1 MSNQLIDYKT
11 KLNENHI
18 CLKNS
23 VKPYMEEYGSIKE
36 AVLRI
41 DDLYATKLSEIK
53 PQIMV
58 YGIYNAGKSSIINE
72 LLGSDDARVADT
84 PTTDSVDYYE
94 WNGYK
99 LADTPGVGAPIEHEY
114 VTTEHLKKADVVIFV
129 MSTSGS
135 NEKAENYARMKDIV
149 DAGKKVIIVLNDKN
163 GDLGQNDENIRVI
176 KTKVA
181 ENMKK
186 IGIPDVDSKYCIIAV
201 NAARAKKGRLE
212 NKQGMLQRSNIAELG
227 KIVLTELKNTDNFAV
242 IRNTIFEIEKNIEI
256 IINNLEKCD
265 NEEEIRCINNLLSSL
280 RERKNNIRR
289 DISDFIKFKTD
300 KLGKNLPDVIWANR
314 NNQDAVNEAVQKEI
328 DKIVRNVK
336 DEIEKYIEDMQ
347 AALAVD
353 IKSLVDILEKIKID
367 SNMCSGIA
375 VAPTKEPFEYCQV
388 NETSEDRKE
397 RIIGL
402 ILTSMEMLDN
412 FKKNKTALMLPKA
425 IGIVSDKI
433 PVTVP
438 VAEMVT
444 KKLAQTT
451 LGKTILKST
460 LGKTASKFI
469 PVIGQ
474 ALFAYEIVTFI
485 GGILGNNDDKAI
497 EAAQAR
503 NEYERR
509 KAEAD
514 AQAQQEL
521 QQKCAYMADD
531 IANELTQAMNE
542 IINDVVSRF
551 ETVFTQKMQS
561 STETRNNI
569 LNALA
574 EMRNISNDYSMLYFQ
589 LGGSK

>member
-328 DKIVRNVK
+328 DKIVKNVK

-397 RIIGL
+397 RISGL

-551 ETVFTQKMQS
+551 EIVFTQKMQS

>member
-72 LLGSDDARVADT
+72 LLGSDDARVADA

-280 RERKNNIRR
+280 RERKNNI
-289 DISDFIKFKTD
+289 D
-300 KLGKNLPDVIWANR
+300 
-314 NNQDAVNEAVQKEI
+314 
-328 DKIVRNVK
+328 NV
-336 DEIEKYIEDMQ
+336 
-347 AALAVD
+347 
-353 IKSLVDILEKIKID
+353 
-367 SNMCSGIA
+367 
-375 VAPTKEPFEYCQV
+375 
-388 NETSEDRKE
+388 
-397 RIIGL
+397 
-402 ILTSMEMLDN
+402 
-412 FKKNKTALMLPKA
+412 
-425 IGIVSDKI
+425 
-433 PVTVP
+433 
-438 VAEMVT
+438 
-444 KKLAQTT
+444 
-451 LGKTILKST
+451 
-460 LGKTASKFI
+460 
-469 PVIGQ
+469 
-474 ALFAYEIVTFI
+474 
-485 GGILGNNDDKAI
+485 
-497 EAAQAR
+497 
-503 NEYERR
+503 
-509 KAEAD
+509 
-514 AQAQQEL
+514 
-521 QQKCAYMADD
+521 
-531 IANELTQAMNE
+531 
-542 IINDVVSRF
+542 
-551 ETVFTQKMQS
+551 
-561 STETRNNI
+561 
-569 LNALA
+569 
-574 EMRNISNDYSMLYFQ
+574 
-589 LGGSK
+589 

>member
-328 DKIVRNVK
+328 DKIVKNVK

-353 IKSLVDILEKIKID
+353 IKSLVDILEKL
-367 SNMCSGIA
+367 
-375 VAPTKEPFEYCQV
+375 
-388 NETSEDRKE
+388 R
-397 RIIGL
+397 L
-402 ILTSMEMLDN
+402 ILICVVEL
-412 FKKNKTALMLPKA
+412 LL
-425 IGIVSDKI
+425 
-433 PVTVP
+433 
-438 VAEMVT
+438 
-444 KKLAQTT
+444 LR
-451 LGKTILKST
+451 LKSLLNIAKLT
-460 LGKTASKFI
+460 KLVK
-469 PVIGQ
+469 
-474 ALFAYEIVTFI
+474 
-485 GGILGNNDDKAI
+485 I
-497 EAAQAR
+497 EK
-503 NEYERR
+503 NVLV
-509 KAEAD
+509 D
-514 AQAQQEL
+514 
-521 QQKCAYMADD
+521 
-531 IANELTQAMNE
+531 
-542 IINDVVSRF
+542 
-551 ETVFTQKMQS
+551 
-561 STETRNNI
+561 
-569 LNALA
+569 
-574 EMRNISNDYSMLYFQ
+574 
-589 LGGSK
+589 

>member
-289 DISDFIKFKTD
+289 DISDFIKFKT
-300 KLGKNLPDVIWANR
+300 G
-314 NNQDAVNEAVQKEI
+314 
-328 DKIVRNVK
+328 
-336 DEIEKYIEDMQ
+336 
-347 AALAVD
+347 
-353 IKSLVDILEKIKID
+353 
-367 SNMCSGIA
+367 
-375 VAPTKEPFEYCQV
+375 
-388 NETSEDRKE
+388 
-397 RIIGL
+397 
-402 ILTSMEMLDN
+402 
-412 FKKNKTALMLPKA
+412 
-425 IGIVSDKI
+425 
-433 PVTVP
+433 
-438 VAEMVT
+438 
-444 KKLAQTT
+444 
-451 LGKTILKST
+451 
-460 LGKTASKFI
+460 
-469 PVIGQ
+469 
-474 ALFAYEIVTFI
+474 
-485 GGILGNNDDKAI
+485 
-497 EAAQAR
+497 
-503 NEYERR
+503 
-509 KAEAD
+509 
-514 AQAQQEL
+514 
-521 QQKCAYMADD
+521 
-531 IANELTQAMNE
+531 
-542 IINDVVSRF
+542 
-551 ETVFTQKMQS
+551 
-561 STETRNNI
+561 
-569 LNALA
+569 
-574 EMRNISNDYSMLYFQ
+574 
-589 LGGSK
+589 

>member
-1 MSNQLIDYKT
+1 M
-11 KLNENHI
+11 
-18 CLKNS
+18 
-23 VKPYMEEYGSIKE
+23 
-36 AVLRI
+36 
-41 DDLYATKLSEIK
+41 
-53 PQIMV
+53 
-58 YGIYNAGKSSIINE
+58 
-72 LLGSDDARVADT
+72 
-84 PTTDSVDYYE
+84 
-94 WNGYK
+94 
-99 LADTPGVGAPIEHEY
+99 
-114 VTTEHLKKADVVIFV
+114 
-129 MSTSGS
+129 
-135 NEKAENYARMKDIV
+135 
-149 DAGKKVIIVLNDKN
+149 
-163 GDLGQNDENIRVI
+163 
-176 KTKVA
+176 
-181 ENMKK
+181 
-186 IGIPDVDSKYCIIAV
+186 
-201 NAARAKKGRLE
+201 
-212 NKQGMLQRSNIAELG
+212 
-227 KIVLTELKNTDNFAV
+227 
-242 IRNTIFEIEKNIEI
+242 
-256 IINNLEKCD
+256 
-265 NEEEIRCINNLLSSL
+265 

-397 RIIGL
+397 RISGL